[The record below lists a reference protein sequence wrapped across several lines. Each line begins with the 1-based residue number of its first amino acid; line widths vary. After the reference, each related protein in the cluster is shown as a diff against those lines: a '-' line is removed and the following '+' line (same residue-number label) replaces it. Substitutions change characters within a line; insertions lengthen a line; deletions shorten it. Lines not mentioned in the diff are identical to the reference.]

1 MNSATSITLVVVLGV
16 GLFCTAVQ
24 CAAEPYESLS
34 GRKAMAL
41 ASDPVL
47 DAEGVSHGQP
57 SDVTAAMAAL
67 TACAQRRAQ
76 LGVTNPC
83 EVVRLNGERIQ
94 TGAQIRERLPRE
106 NHPLFLWQV
115 NGKKEA
121 TVYLAGSVHALK
133 ATLYPLPPPFEAA
146 FQRSDTLVVEV
157 DTVSSELEGLQRS
170 MLEYTLLPTGAT
182 LDEVIAPATL
192 RALNRYLAEQTIP
205 PASVAMLK
213 PVMIAT
219 QLSVM
224 RLMAL
229 GYLPDQGLEHHFIN
243 RRGDRAVIE
252 LETIDQQLEV
262 LTSPAMALQEELLLD
277 TLLQMPEMEA
287 TVAALIVAW
296 LAGDDIEL
304 RRLFDE
310 QTGQSAAYQ
319 AFMEQLL
326 GKRNRAMANRIG
338 GFLDGQQTYFVL
350 VGAAHLTG
358 SDGIVAL
365 LEAQGYR
372 VRRIGSE
379 ETL

>member
-1 MNSATSITLVVVLGV
+1 MNCVTSITLALGV
-16 GLFCTAVQ
+16 GLFCTSLQ
-24 CAAEPYESLS
+24 CAAEPYDALS

-41 ASDPVL
+41 ASGTVL
-47 DAEGVSHGQP
+47 HAEGVSKDQP
-57 SDVTAAMAAL
+57 SDVAAAMAAL
-67 TACAQRRAQ
+67 AACAQRRVQ
-76 LGVTNPC
+76 LGVTSPC

-94 TGAQIRERLPRE
+94 TGAEIHQRLPQE
-106 NHPLFLWQV
+106 GHPLFLWQV
-115 NGKKEA
+115 DGKREA

-157 DTVSSELEGLQRS
+157 DTVSAKLEDLQRS
-170 MLEYTLLPTGAT
+170 MLEYTLLPAGTT
-182 LDEVIAPATL
+182 LDQVIAPQTL
-192 RALNRYLAEQTIP
+192 KLLNRYLTDQSIP
-205 PASVAMLK
+205 PASLAMLK

-229 GYLPDQGLEHHFIN
+229 GYLPNHGLEHHFIS
-243 RRGDRAVIE
+243 RRGDRAILE

-262 LTSPAMALQEELLLD
+262 LTSPTMALQEQLLLD
-277 TLLQMPEMEA
+277 TLTQMPDMQA
-287 TVAALIVAW
+287 TVAALMVAW

-310 QTGQSAAYQ
+310 QSGQSDAYR
-319 AFMEQLL
+319 AFLEQLL
-326 GKRNRAMANRIG
+326 GKRNHAMTNRIEG
-338 GFLDGQQTYFVL
+338 LLDGQQTYFVL

-358 SDGIVAL
+358 TDGIVAL
-365 LEAQGYR
+365 LEARGYR
-372 VRRIGSE
+372 ARRIGSN

>member
-1 MNSATSITLVVVLGV
+1 MNCVASITLALGV
-16 GLFCTAVQ
+16 GLFCTALQ
-24 CAAEPYESLS
+24 CAAEPYEALS

-41 ASDPVL
+41 ASDPGL

-67 TACAQRRAQ
+67 AACAQRRAQ
-76 LGVTNPC
+76 LGVTSPC

-94 TGAQIRERLPRE
+94 TGAEIRQRLPRE
-106 NHPLFLWQV
+106 GHPLFLWQID
-115 NGKKEA
+115 GKREA

-157 DTVSSELEGLQRS
+157 DTVSAKLEDLQRS
-170 MLEYTLLPTGAT
+170 MLEYTLLPAGAT
-182 LDEVIAPATL
+182 LDQVIAPRTL
-192 RALNRYLAEQTIP
+192 TLLNSYLTQQAIP
-205 PASVAMLK
+205 PASLAMLK

-219 QLSVM
+219 QLSVL

-229 GYLPDQGLEHHFIN
+229 GYLPDHGLEHHFIS
-243 RRGDRAVIE
+243 RRGDRAILE
-252 LETIDQQLEV
+252 LETIDQQLQV
-262 LTSPAMALQEELLLD
+262 LTSPTMALQDQLLLD
-277 TLLQMPEMEA
+277 TLTQMPEMQV
-287 TVAALIVAW
+287 TVAALMVAW

-304 RRLFDE
+304 QRLFDE
-310 QTGQSAAYQ
+310 QSGQSAAYQ

-326 GKRNRAMANRIG
+326 DKRNHAMANRIEEL
-338 GFLDGQQTYFVL
+338 LDGRQTYFVL

-358 SDGIVAL
+358 DEGIVAL
-365 LEAQGYR
+365 LEAQGYLA
-372 VRRIGSE
+372 RRIESD